1 MVKDPAKVKQGKR
14 NKRVGAA
21 FETKTRKVF
30 EEKGWIVSKWNN
42 NIDLQTDEMKPA
54 GNHYIPGRGLTTGK
68 GFPDFVMFKPH
79 EASMELE
86 WGEGFTKLYPIIF
99 VECKT
104 NNLLTKEEKM
114 KMNVLRE
121 MGHKCYIAFLAG
133 KEVKYR
139 EFLGYED
146 KTGQVAEGSS

>member
-1 MVKDPAKVKQGKR
+1 MKDPAKVLQGKR

-21 FETKTRKVF
+21 FETKTRKLF

-68 GFPDFVMFKPH
+68 GFPDFVMFQIYTP
-79 EASMELE
+79 SLY
-86 WGEGFTKLYPIIF
+86 KLIF

-121 MGHKCYIAFLAG
+121 MGHKCFIAFLAG

-146 KTGQVAEGSS
+146 KTGQVAKGSS

>member
-1 MVKDPAKVKQGKR
+1 MKDPEKVKQGKR

-21 FETKTRKVF
+21 FETKTRKLF

-68 GFPDFVMFKPH
+68 GFPDFVMFG
-79 EASMELE
+79 EQSINTELYHL
-86 WGEGFTKLYPIIF
+86 FF

-104 NNLLTKEEKM
+104 NNLLSKEEKM

-146 KTGQVAEGSS
+146 KTGQVAERSS